1 MNRILGLKI
10 DVDTYQGMRRG
21 VPRLLSLLRQEGLRA
36 TFFLS
41 IGPDASGRAMLQI
54 LKNPSFLKKMVRTR
68 AASLYGFRTA
78 LYGTLLPSP
87 LIALS
92 FPDLVCQIMA
102 EGHEVQFHAWDHRR
116 WQDELAV
123 RPEAWIRDWFRQGIE
138 GFESL
143 TGKRPASFGAPAW
156 LIDDR
161 VLSLVRDLHLDYLSC
176 TRAKEP
182 FIHEGTDLVE
192 LPSDLPC
199 FEETGLKEGE
209 RKILAGLAEGRNP
222 RSPRPCGSRRRTDE
236 RKLRPSHSRR
246 EKAGLSSPAPV
257 RYLSYSGSE
266 KPDHQTLPPATPLGS
281 IRSVCRLT
289 RTILLMPVRNR
300 AKKMV
305 DRKVFS

>member
-1 MNRILGLKI
+1 VNRILGLKI
-10 DVDTYQGMRRG
+10 DVDTYQGMKRG
-21 VPRLLSLLRQEGLRA
+21 VPRLLSLLRQEGLQA

-41 IGPDASGRAMLQI
+41 IGPDASGRAVLQI
-54 LKNPSFLKKMVRTR
+54 LKNPRFLKKMVRTR

-87 LIALS
+87 KIALS
-92 FPDLVCQIMA
+92 FPDLVRQIMA

-123 RPEAWIRDWFRQGIE
+123 RPEAWIRDWFRRGIE

-143 TGKRPASFGAPAW
+143 TGRRPASFGAPAW

-192 LPSDLPC
+192 IPSDLPC
-199 FEETGLKEGE
+199 FEETGIEEGE
-209 RKILAGLAEGRNP
+209 RKILAGLAEGGIHVLPVHAEVEGGRMSENFVRLIHAAKKLDYRLLP
-222 RSPRPCGSRRRTDE
+222 LCDIHLLLDRKNLITRRFR
-236 RKLRPSHSRR
+236 LQL
-246 EKAGLSSPAPV
+246 LS
-257 RYLSYSGSE
+257 G
-266 KPDHQTLPPATPLGS
+266 
-281 IRSVCRLT
+281 RSVPCA
-289 RTILLMPVRNR
+289 V
-300 AKKMV
+300 
-305 DRKVFS
+305 